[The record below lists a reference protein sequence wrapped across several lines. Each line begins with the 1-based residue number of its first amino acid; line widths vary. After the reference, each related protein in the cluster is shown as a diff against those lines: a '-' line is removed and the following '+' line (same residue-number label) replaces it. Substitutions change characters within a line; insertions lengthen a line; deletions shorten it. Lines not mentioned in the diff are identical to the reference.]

1 LKYKATHAER
11 HWRTGVF
18 MAAPVL
24 LGFLFL
30 VLYPIASVIRDS
42 FTSYNPL
49 SGESAFIGTDNY
61 VRLIQD
67 ETAIEVA
74 KNTLIFAM
82 ILVPVNMMLA
92 LFLAILLNLHFR
104 GRTSFRAIF
113 FSPVIV
119 STVAWTIVWKYI
131 LQDDGPLNYF
141 LGNIGFDGANWLRDN
156 PWPMISVVMVQVFK
170 NVGLNMIFFL
180 AALQGVPEEMYESSE
195 IDGANR
201 WQQFKKITLP
211 FISPTILLVAIL
223 TIAGA
228 FQVFA
233 QVLLLTGGGPGLS
246 TTVLTYYIFINAFQ
260 IFDLGYASALAV
272 CLFVFVMILTVA
284 QWQIRTRWVF
294 REV

>member
-1 LKYKATHAER
+1 
-11 HWRTGVF
+11 

-24 LGFLFL
+24 LGFCFF
-30 VLYPIASVIRDS
+30 VLYPVLSVIRDS

-49 SGESAFIGTDNY
+49 TGDAAFIGADNY
-61 VRLIQD
+61 TRLIQD
-67 ETAIEVA
+67 QTAIEVA
-74 KNTLIFAM
+74 KNTLIFAC
-82 ILVPVNMMLA
+82 ILVPVNMVLA
-92 LFLAILLNLHFR
+92 LFLAILLNLHFK
-104 GRTSFRAIF
+104 GRTTFRAIF

-131 LQDDGPLNYF
+131 LQADGPLNYF
-141 LGNIGFDGANWLRDN
+141 LGLAGVDGANWLRDN
-156 PWPMISVVMVQVFK
+156 PWPMISVVLVQVFK
-170 NVGLNMIFFL
+170 NLGMNLIFFL

-246 TTVLTYYIFINAFQ
+246 TTVLSYYIFINAFQ

-272 CLFVFVMILTVA
+272 CLFIFVMGLTVA